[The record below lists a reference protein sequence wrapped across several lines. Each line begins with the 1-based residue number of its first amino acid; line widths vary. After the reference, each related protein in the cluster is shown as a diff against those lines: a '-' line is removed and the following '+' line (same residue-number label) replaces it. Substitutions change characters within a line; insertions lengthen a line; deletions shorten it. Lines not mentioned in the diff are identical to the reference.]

1 MTSVFSIPP
10 LLSIAGSIA
19 AVLAASTSALAQ
31 APAPP
36 IEKSDD
42 PIDVRVEGDRGGAP
56 RASRDPGVASY
67 VVRGED
73 LKRPG
78 ATAVEVIAASPGVEP
93 SRSGAGSDFATV
105 SIRGAPSAQLP
116 VYLAGIRLNDDVT
129 GAADLSTIPL
139 FFLDRIEVY
148 RGNAPSDAD
157 RLGIGGALFFEPRL
171 PRGTHVGVTAGAGS
185 FGELSFGAFASLG
198 DDRAGA
204 LFSMSRQSAV
214 NDFTFTDDGNT
225 EGPTDDRVRKRTNGD
240 ATTYDAW
247 AVGRAALPGG
257 GRLVLLANAFARE
270 QGIVGATY
278 SMASA
283 ARSATQREIAG
294 ASVRLPCAAP
304 RSAGDDGMD
313 RCSIEIGSS
322 AIAARRDIHDPLRE
336 LSFSGARVSVSGERW
351 EESVRVRARVGD
363 RWRLGAGVFAGVD
376 RLGVD
381 IANGLQTRAARLS
394 VTGSA
399 DVAYRPVDRLELFAL
414 GAGECHS
421 ALEVAGAG
429 VCALGGP
436 AGRAGL
442 RIMAPLG
449 FEVLAS
455 GGSYVRVPALGE
467 LHGLSGTVL
476 GNPDLVPERG
486 YTAEAGVRWGGSSA
500 SGAVRGY
507 VDVTGFARFVE
518 DLIVYRR
525 SGSAT
530 ITPFNVT
537 DARVL
542 GVEAAAGIDLVR
554 HVRVQVSV
562 TGQDPRNVTAG
573 QPAGASLLPYH
584 AAVTGA
590 SLVEVYTDPS
600 AALSFV
606 NRLSLVGRFLFRSE
620 RYADPSQNNYLRE
633 QRDLGLDAAASLF
646 RGRLGLRLGASNLLD
661 ITNQDLLGFPQ
672 AGRAFHGAL
681 DATW

>member
-1 MTSVFSIPP
+1 MASVFSIPP
-10 LLSIAGSIA
+10 FLSIAGSFV
-19 AVLAASTSALAQ
+19 AVLAASAPSFAQ

-56 RASRDPGVASY
+56 RASRDPDVASY

-198 DDRAGA
+198 DDRAGT
-204 LFSMSRQSAV
+204 LFSVSRQSAV
-214 NDFTFTDDGNT
+214 NDFTFTDDGAT
-225 EGPTDDRVRKRTNGD
+225 ESPVDDRVRKRINGD

-257 GRLVLLANAFARE
+257 GRLVILANVFARE

-304 RSAGDDGMD
+304 RSAGDDAMD

-336 LSFSGARVSVSGERW
+336 LAFSGARVSVSGERW
-351 EESVRVRARVGD
+351 EESARLRARVGE

-381 IANGLQTRAARLS
+381 IADGLQTRAARLS
-394 VTGSA
+394 VTGSV

-467 LHGLSGTVL
+467 LYGLSGSVF
-476 GNPDLVPERG
+476 GNPALVPERG
-486 YTAEAGVRWGGSSA
+486 YTAEASVRWGGSSA
-500 SGAVRGY
+500 SGVVSGY
-507 VDVTGFARFVE
+507 LDLTGYARFVE
-518 DLIVYRR
+518 NMIVYEQTRPD
-525 SGSAT
+525 T
-530 ITPFNVT
+530 IKPFNVAK
-537 DARVL
+537 ARIL
-542 GVEAAAGIDLVR
+542 GVEIAAGLDALH
-554 HVRVQVSV
+554 HVRAQVSV
-562 TGQDPRNVTAG
+562 TAADPRDA
-573 QPAGASLLPYH
+573 ASTDKADRLPYH
-584 AAVTGA
+584 AALTA
-590 SLVEVYTDPS
+590 TALAQVYTDFGAGVPFLHR
-600 AALSFV
+600 AALSV
-606 NRLSLVGRFLFRSE
+606 RFAFRS
-620 RYADPSQNNYLRE
+620 RRNADDAGDVHLSQ
-633 QRDLGLDAAASLF
+633 QRDLGADAVVSFLGGRVTARASV
-646 RGRLGLRLGASNLLD
+646 SNLLD
-661 ITNQDLLGFPQ
+661 VNNEDILGFPL
-672 AGRAFHGAL
+672 AGRSFHGGL
-681 DATW
+681 EATW